1 MADVRKE
8 QILLLW
14 STVRETA
21 LAKGSCSSMGDGSSV
36 HMSAEEQSC
45 LEGMYTVRRSE
56 NQAGDKSEKK
66 MNYNIL

>member
-21 LAKGSCSSMGDGSSV
+21 LAKGSCSSMGDRSSV